1 MGSMS
6 RDSDIIE
13 SFVRVVNYSWP
24 SVLVAIVRQPL
35 PSLGDGDRPCDVLI
49 TFPDSN
55 NRCFNDLR
63 DLGGKAICNVLAA
76 G

>member
-6 RDSDIIE
+6 RDSGIIE

-35 PSLGDGDRPCDVLI
+35 PSLGDGDRPCDALI
-49 TFPDSN
+49 TSSDPNQPLF
-55 NRCFNDLR
+55 LMT
-63 DLGGKAICNVLAA
+63 
-76 G
+76 